1 MRKFSY
7 SNRKQPPEVT
17 QLRNRKTEIRT
28 RFPIMPLAM
37 MDDSHPFPLIFITV
51 LEILWGE
58 FPLAIFCHLRG
69 LLVKLPPS
77 RA

>member
-1 MRKFSY
+1 
-7 SNRKQPPEVT
+7 
-17 QLRNRKTEIRT
+17 
-28 RFPIMPLAM
+28 MPLARILGKV
-37 MDDSHPFPLIFITV
+37 DDSHPFPLIFVTV